1 MAEEAILKVS
11 LKDYKQQIDELR
23 ASLLGLDSASQE
35 YQETAEQVKS
45 MQDKLNEV
53 MNVGKKSVDGVEGSY
68 NALRQQLSELK
79 KEWQTLEI
87 GSDRWNELGA
97 QIDSINDKLKDAD
110 ASIGIFNRNV
120 GDYAGSFEEAGK
132 SLIENIGQINPILGQ
147 NMNAIK
153 KLIPMI
159 KTTTKTATA
168 GLKGIKAALVS
179 TGIGALIVALGILL
193 NYVTKNWDAIKDWI
207 TGLGKAKKAHE
218 EFVKSLKDEEEA
230 FKRRQNYMKAAGA
243 SDYALMTNEINRAKK
258 AEGEYM
264 MAYAKAVDIYKKK
277 SEERKKALEDWQEAQ
292 KRYQNSL
299 LDGMEGIN
307 LLIEQTNRA
316 AKESG
321 MNELEKA
328 IYQVNLQFDDA
339 ISLAT
344 TLRDEGRYTAAE
356 FDQIT
361 KDLEAARQ
369 TQLNLAKKNSGKSAW
384 EKETEEIKA
393 RTKEIEES
401 YKTEIQKLTDKY
413 NKELKL
419 FKKHKQDTTALEAAY
434 QRDMAALIAEEAA
447 ARRDAIEGAWGA
459 LADPK
464 PFEFYEANIKVAEER
479 LAEFAEFTNREM
491 PPSGI
496 AETIQE
502 VLELKLTAEQLEKA
516 GVKSA
521 EEFALKWYSA
531 YQKVQQAR
539 KLEFDNLSGTTFLTS
554 ALTKSTQ
561 ELEHEKAKLDE
572 NTIEYAQKEIEI
584 TKARI
589 TGLQEYLANLA
600 KVTIEDKEHYEN
612 TKKGAEDLL
621 AVEQRR
627 LKVQEMTLKNR
638 QLQEKID
645 QADLNA
651 QKAGLDTGGF
661 MNMGSFKDAWDA
673 RIEAARTA
681 LDAIKQME
689 FESQTERE
697 QAELE
702 AMERLRTAER
712 EYLNERIAN
721 WSELANNIG
730 AIISSIGDWY
740 EQDIENQVKNG
751 KMSEKEAEKQYK
763 RVQNIKVADAV
774 IQTISGALAAFMG
787 YQALGQPWGGI
798 LGAAAAA
805 AVTAAGAVE
814 IKKIK
819 SQNPYSSSAS
829 ESTNYASAVPKLADY
844 SPDTFTNLTSR
855 SDTDYLANSLEN
867 TNLYVSVT
875 DINNVQN
882 KVKVRDGNST
892 F

>member
-23 ASLLGLDSASQE
+23 ASLLTMDNASQE
-35 YQETAEQVKS
+35 YQQTAEQVKS
-45 MQDKLNEV
+45 MQEKLNEV
-53 MNVGKKSVDGVEGSY
+53 MNVGKKSVEGVEGSY

-87 GSDRWNELGA
+87 GSDRWKELST
-97 QIDSINDKLKDAD
+97 QIDGINDQLKEAD

-120 GDYAGSFEEAGK
+120 GDYANSFEEAGK
-132 SLIENIGQINPILGQ
+132 SLLDNFTQLNPTIGNAA
-147 NMNAIK
+147 NAIK
-153 KLIPMI
+153 RLIPMI
-159 KTTTKTATA
+159 KATTKTATA
-168 GLKGIKAALVS
+168 GLKGIKAALAA
-179 TGIGALIVALGILL
+179 TGIGALIIALGVVADL
-193 NYVTKNWDAIKDWI
+193 VARNWDAISDWI

-230 FKRRQNYMKAAGA
+230 FNRRQNYMKAAGA

-393 RTKEIEES
+393 RTKEIEDS

-434 QRDMAALIAEEAA
+434 QRDMEALIAEEAA
-447 ARRDAIEGAWGA
+447 ARRDALEGAWGA

-496 AETIQE
+496 AETIKE

-539 KLEFDNLSGTTFLTS
+539 KLEFDNLSGATFLTS

-645 QADLNA
+645 RADLDA

-721 WSELANNIG
+721 WSELANSIG